1 MEVLAKANRQI
12 LSTRAEE
19 SIALEDEARRSFSTH
34 TEGLQNR
41 PGITE
46 LVEQYC
52 ASRTDNFEQKQDHS
66 DFPQKGWKAHTILI
80 CAWLALLPASGL
92 PQAYLLI
99 HQLKPHS
106 AAQVSCNFSVNAFL
120 FLFGSVQTGTSLR
133 HPRGARRDIHL
144 NRAQL
149 RRSRSRKFR

>member
-1 MEVLAKANRQI
+1 MEVLPKANRQI

-19 SIALEDEARRSFSTH
+19 SIALEDGARRSFSAH

-52 ASRTDNFEQKQDHS
+52 ASRTDSFEQKQDHS
-66 DFPQKGWKAHTILI
+66 DFLQKGWKAHKILI

-92 PQAYLLI
+92 PQAYLLT

-106 AAQVSCNFSVNAFL
+106 AVQVSCIFSVNVFSPSMHSFFCLAASKL
-120 FLFGSVQTGTSLR
+120 VCHSVTLDE
-133 HPRGARRDIHL
+133 RGVI
-144 NRAQL
+144 
-149 RRSRSRKFR
+149 FI